1 VEKYLIT
8 FMLTQSYN
16 ELKTYQKPDQL
27 NVRVFSV
34 YMQCL

>member
-8 FMLTQSYN
+8 FMLTQSYY
-16 ELKTYQKPDQL
+16 ELKIYQKLDQL
-27 NVRVFSV
+27 NVRVSSV